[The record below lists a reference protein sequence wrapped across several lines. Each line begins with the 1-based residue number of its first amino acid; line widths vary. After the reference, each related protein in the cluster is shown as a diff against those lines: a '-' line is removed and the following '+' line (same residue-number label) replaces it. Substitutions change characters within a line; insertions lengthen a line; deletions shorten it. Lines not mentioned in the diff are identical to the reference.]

1 MKRILF
7 AVAVFPL
14 LAFGTTG
21 INNNELGLTIYT
33 QEVATPIEVQQ
44 QILAM
49 DGGAYAIDDLGSSLK
64 DINEI
69 INLGEKIWKIIE
81 KNKPV
86 VNVKYAYANAVPK
99 GIKGPEELEGFSP
112 LQFKSFRKFGK
123 NGFGSTVFD
132 VTYTLA
138 HRFNGQYQG
147 RGRFL
152 DAVTVLPHKVEVL
165 WGYTLNFN
173 VARVSTANVGSE
185 KEPVASVA
193 MEMDFQISTILKAS
207 QYRNLYEFRGDSKRV
222 TSIEN

>member
-1 MKRILF
+1 MKRILLSM
-7 AVAVFPL
+7 AVFPL
-14 LAFGTTG
+14 LAFGSTG
-21 INNNELGLTIYT
+21 VSKNELDLTIYT
-33 QEVATPIEVQQ
+33 QEVETPAEVQAE
-44 QILAM
+44 ILAM
-49 DGGAYAIDDLGSSLK
+49 DGGAYVDDIAGALK
-64 DINEI
+64 SINEI

-99 GIKGPEELEGFSP
+99 GVKGPEDLENFSP

-138 HRFNGQYQG
+138 HRYNGQYQG

-152 DAVTVLPHKVEVL
+152 DAVTVLPHKVDVL

-185 KEPVASVA
+185 KEPVGSVA
-193 MEMDFQISTILKAS
+193 MDMDFQVSTVLKAS
-207 QYRNLYEFRGDSKRV
+207 QYRNLYEFRGDSARV

>member
-7 AVAVFPL
+7 VAAAFPL
-14 LAFGTTG
+14 LAMGSTG
-21 INNNELGLTIYT
+21 IVKNDLGLTIYT
-33 QEVATPIEVQQ
+33 QEVATPASAIE
-44 QILAM
+44 QIEAL
-49 DGGAYAIDDLGSSLK
+49 DGSDYADDLGGALK

-86 VNVKYAYANAVPK
+86 LNVKYAYANAVPK
-99 GIKGPEELEGFSP
+99 VIKGPEELEGFSSM
-112 LQFKSFRKFGK
+112 QYKSFRKFGK

-138 HRFNGQYQG
+138 HRYNGTYQG
-147 RGRFL
+147 RGKFL
-152 DAVTVLPHKVEVL
+152 DAVTVLPHKMDVL
-165 WGYTLNFN
+165 WGYTVNFN
-173 VARVSTANVGSE
+173 VNRISTANVGSE

-193 MEMDFQISTILKAS
+193 MEMDFQVATVIKAS
-207 QYRNLYEFRGDSKRV
+207 QYRNLYEFRGDTARV

>member
-1 MKRILF
+1 MKRILLS
-7 AVAVFPL
+7 VAVFPL
-14 LAFGTTG
+14 LDFGSTG
-21 INNNELGLTIYT
+21 INKNDLGLTVYT
-33 QEVATPIEVQQ
+33 QEVATPVEVME
-44 QILAM
+44 QIQAL
-49 DGGAYAIDDLGSSLK
+49 DGGAYVDDLTSSLK

-86 VNVKYAYANAVPK
+86 ANVKYAYANAVPK
-99 GIKGPEELEGFSP
+99 GIKGPEELESFSP

-152 DAVTVLPHKVEVL
+152 DAVTVLPHKVDVL

-173 VARVSTANVGSE
+173 VARVSTANVGNE

-193 MEMDFQISTILKAS
+193 MEMDFQISTVLKAS
-207 QYRNLYEFRGDSKRV
+207 QYRNLYEFRGDSARV

>member
-1 MKRILF
+1 MKRILLS
-7 AVAVFPL
+7 VAVLPL
-14 LAFGTTG
+14 LAFGSTG
-21 INNNELGLTIYT
+21 INKNELGLKIYT
-33 QEVATPIEVQQ
+33 EEVATPVEVMQ
-44 QILAM
+44 QIHAM
-49 DGGAYAIDDLGSSLK
+49 DGGAYDSDLGGSLK

-99 GIKGPEELEGFSP
+99 GIKGPEELESFSP

-138 HRFNGQYQG
+138 HRYNGRYQG

-173 VARVSTANVGSE
+173 VTRVSTANVGNE
-185 KEPVASVA
+185 KDPVASVA
-193 MEMDFQISTILKAS
+193 MEMDFQVSTILKAS
-207 QYRNLYEFRGDSKRV
+207 QYRNLYEFRGDTARV